1 MSSQS
6 VAQGVTGPDT
16 VDVVLIYSHGC
27 VACERARPVTAQ
39 ALSYLNN
46 SSSIKVNYVEYID
59 NSREGLEY
67 FERYHLK
74 GVPSMIINGNTVV
87 GPDEFG
93 GDSGVAYNLILQKI
107 RDASD
112 YTVPVI
118 IDRTM
123 VRDPS
128 NATLIN
134 VANMIRNEGNES
146 VFLSFSDG
154 EDNGINVTSGNAKW
168 EGTIPAG
175 GSVSL
180 AYNATVS
187 GLDRTQ
193 SPKISY
199 MDSGGAHVVL
209 LPEDMVP
216 GSYSFD
222 LLTLLIA
229 GLVAGF
235 NPCIIAILI
244 FIAAEV
250 ASATGNKLD
259 IILNVAVFCLG
270 ILAVY
275 LVIGAGLFE
284 AVSIIPSIAGYLEY
298 AVIGILLALATYAFY
313 NAYQRYTGK
322 AVGSATR
329 GLIASVKPLYT
340 KYRLAG
346 SFLLGGL
353 FGMIKMPCAG
363 GIYLAILSKIILSKE
378 ILEGVVY
385 LLVFDIGVILPV
397 LALGLLLA
405 LGFGT
410 ERMEKLRAQHAVLLH
425 ALNGA
430 ILALLAAAFVLNII

>member
-1 MSSQS
+1 MSGAQS
-6 VAQGVTGPDT
+6 TADADT
-16 VDVVLIYSHGC
+16 VDVVLIYGHGC
-27 VACERARPVTAQ
+27 VACERARPVTTQ
-39 ALSYLNN
+39 ALAYLNN
-46 SSSIKVNYVEYID
+46 SSSIKVNYVEYVD

-67 FERYHLK
+67 VERFHLE
-74 GVPSMIINGNTVV
+74 GVPSMVIGGNTVI

-107 RDASD
+107 RDAST
-112 YTVPVI
+112 YEVPIV
-118 IDRTM
+118 IDRTIE
-123 VRDPS
+123 RDPS
-128 NATLIN
+128 NATLLN
-134 VANMIRNEGNES
+134 VANTIRNEGNES
-146 VFLSFSDG
+146 VFVSFSDG
-154 EDNGINVTSGNAKW
+154 EGNGINVTSGDLKW
-168 EGTIPAG
+168 EGMIPPG

-180 AYNATVS
+180 AYNATAG

-193 SPKISY
+193 SPKITY

-209 LPEDMVP
+209 LPDDTIP

-222 LLTLLIA
+222 PLTLLAA
-229 GLVAGF
+229 GLIAGF

-259 IILNVAVFCLG
+259 IMLNVAVFCLG

-275 LVIGAGLFE
+275 LIVGAGLFE

-298 AVIGILLALATYAFY
+298 AVIIVLFALAAYAFY
-313 NAYQRYTGK
+313 NAYQRYSGK
-322 AVGSATR
+322 APGSATR
-329 GLIASVKPLYT
+329 GLISSVKPLYP

-378 ILEGVVY
+378 ILQGAIY
-385 LLVFDIGVILPV
+385 LLVFDVGVILPV
-397 LALGLLLA
+397 LALGSLLA

-410 ERMEKLRAQHAVLLH
+410 ERMDKLRAQHAVLLH
-425 ALNGA
+425 VLNGA
-430 ILALLAAAFVLNII
+430 ILALLAAAFLFNII